1 MGSMIVTGGCGF
13 IGSHLVELLVEKGH
27 KVYIVDDLS
36 AGYIKNVDVSSDR
49 VSVVQQKVEEFD
61 FYSLGKVDA
70 VFHLAA
76 QASVPYSVMN
86 FVKSSTT
93 NLVSTFKVI
102 EYCTFHKIPL
112 VYATSSAVYG
122 NLPFGLETGE
132 IELLSPYATDK
143 YCMEMYTKANYNL
156 NGARS
161 FGLRFFNVYGPRQDS
176 SNPYSGVISI
186 FADRLIK
193 KQPITINGG
202 YQTRDFVFVKDV
214 VACLYKAY
222 EYLLTN
228 SKAEVSNIL
237 TGKSISI
244 DELVGFLGEILDTH
258 PECIYKPLPPGDPE
272 SSLGSIE
279 IMEHLLNVK
288 ASNFVGVQEGLIA
301 TVEYIKEEILRNK

>member
-13 IGSHLVELLVEKGH
+13 IGSHLVELLLEKGH

-36 AGYIKNVDVSSDR
+36 AGYIKNVDISSDR
-49 VSVVQQKVEEFD
+49 ISVIQQKVEEFD
-61 FYSLGKVDA
+61 FYSLGKIDA

-143 YCMEMYTKANYNL
+143 YCMEMYTRANYNL
-156 NGARS
+156 NKARS

-244 DELVGFLGEILDTH
+244 DELVGFLAEILKTH

-288 ASNFVGVQEGLIA
+288 ASNFVDVQEGLIA
-301 TVEYIKEEILRNK
+301 TVEYIKEEVLRNK